1 MYSRFVWGVRG
12 FLKHTLTLEEAK
24 AIIKKR
30 MEERET
36 NFLRLVR
43 KGIFSYPK
51 NPYLPLMKLAQCEMG
66 DIENMVTTN
75 PLIKLKLYH
84 QMFDRSQRKGLGKK
98 AKAPF
103 DAFAGGY
110 SLWAQTRGQH
120 FFEDAL
126 NFPPQGANRALDV
139 GCGSGILS
147 LQLADHVNHVVGLDI
162 SRSMIALAK
171 AQQVKLKKNNVDFV
185 VADLSNL
192 PFKNGIFDF
201 IASYNALR
209 LRSVDLKVPGLCS
222 LLRPGGRMVISE
234 SVITP
239 FRLAGEFPIWHV
251 LNTLRNTPRYIRSY
265 DFRTT
270 WHILSF
276 QLSPGRIRYLWKS
289 KKMTPELFQDIY
301 KRLLPGCSIKKKD
314 WRMIA
319 FWEAPGI
326 GKPH

>member
-1 MYSRFVWGVRG
+1 
-12 FLKHTLTLEEAK
+12 
-24 AIIKKR
+24 
-30 MEERET
+30 
-36 NFLRLVR
+36 
-43 KGIFSYPK
+43 
-51 NPYLPLMKLAQCEMG
+51 
-66 DIENMVTTN
+66 
-75 PLIKLKLYH
+75 
-84 QMFDRSQRKGLGKK
+84 MFDWSQRKGLGKK

-301 KRLLPGCSIKKKD
+301 SRLLPGCSIKKKD

-326 GKPH
+326 G